1 MCVSP
6 SLSLSIYVYIYIYIY
21 TLIVKICT
29 VISWCQKFFYA
40 LTKAHNGLTEK
51 IVLWFPVYWCRVSS
65 FRAFL
70 TLVVFLFNFCVCVCV
85 CVWKSLSHFWLFT
98 TPWTVAHQTPLFMEF
113 SRQEYW
119 SGMPFPSP
127 GDLPDPGIKPKSPA
141 FGAVSLPPEPL
152 EKPLISVSSIY
163 WGIAK

>member
-6 SLSLSIYVYIYIYIY
+6 SLYIYIY
-21 TLIVKICT
+21 THTLIIKICT

-40 LTKAHNGLTEK
+40 LTKAHNGLTK
-51 IVLWFPVYWCRVSS
+51 KTVLWFPVYWCRISS

-70 TLVVFLFNFCVCVCV
+70 TLVAFLFNFYVCV
-85 CVWKSLSHFWLFT
+85 CVWKSLSHFWLLT
-98 TPWTVAHQTPLFMEF
+98 TPRTVAHQTPLFMEF

-141 FGAVSLPPEPL
+141 FGAVSLPPEPWGT
-152 EKPLISVSSIY
+152 PLISVSSIY